1 AYTCGAADAGDAF
14 KLCRVARDGEPVVA
28 LHVIAGLRDERAA
41 DRVAAGRVAGEKA
54 ERVAVDTRVALTAH
68 GCALGV
74 GDARVHTQARG
85 LTFARQL
92 DRSLLAEGPAQTV
105 NEFGDRAGVSLGVR

>member
-1 AYTCGAADAGDAF
+1 GHGAYTCGAADAGDGF
-14 KLCRVARDGEPVVA
+14 QLGRVARDREPVVA
-28 LHVIAGLRDERAA
+28 LHVIAGLCNERAA

-54 ERVAVDTRVALTAH
+54 ERVAVHTRVALTAH

-74 GDARVHTQARG
+74 GNAGVYGEARG

-92 DRSLLAEGPAQTV
+92 DR
-105 NEFGDRAGVSLGVR
+105 DRKSTRLNSSH